1 MEVAEQKK
9 LKVPKLRFREFFDN
23 WSETKFTELINKAN
37 QGVNTTVE
45 KVSYS
50 ERGKVVIRSNNISE
64 NVIDLS
70 DVRYV
75 DDETYFRISDN
86 CKPKR
91 GDILYCNIGSALGSA
106 SLFNSDD
113 EVTLNWNVFRIQHR
127 PETVDNNFLTQN
139 LNRERRK
146 MRKFATESTMPFIS
160 SKAFGR
166 IKFNIPSLPEQ
177 QKIAGFLSAVDEK
190 LQHLNRKKELL
201 QQYKK
206 GVMQKLF
213 SQELRFKRADG
224 TDYPDWEEGT
234 IGDYSKFFNGY
245 IFKSNTYCDEGA
257 YRIITISNVQNG
269 RMTLEQSNRVM
280 DMPKDIRPFQKLNV
294 GDILIS
300 MTGNV
305 GRVCKVV
312 EENCLLNQR
321 VGKLVPQDID
331 VEFFYQTLLQEKFL
345 SDMVAVAQGGAQDN
359 LSMKD
364 IMSFQITVPSIN
376 EQQKIADFL
385 SSLDEKIDAVS
396 AQIELTQQFKKGL
409 LQEMFV

>member
-1 MEVAEQKK
+1 
-9 LKVPKLRFREFFDN
+9 
-23 WSETKFTELINKAN
+23 
-37 QGVNTTVE
+37 
-45 KVSYS
+45 
-50 ERGKVVIRSNNISE
+50 
-64 NVIDLS
+64 
-70 DVRYV
+70 
-75 DDETYFRISDN
+75 
-86 CKPKR
+86 
-91 GDILYCNIGSALGSA
+91 
-106 SLFNSDD
+106 
-113 EVTLNWNVFRIQHR
+113 
-127 PETVDNNFLTQN
+127 
-139 LNRERRK
+139 
-146 MRKFATESTMPFIS
+146 MPFIS